1 MHCHR
6 INPPQNDYPPSLR
19 LPLGKWEKVPKGD
32 EGPWP
37 QTPPPPPVI
46 PVKTGIQLSSPEDF
60 GYTSRMKFHSH
71 PGDVLKED
79 VLADAGLT
87 VARAAE
93 ILGVGR
99 PALSAVLNGRAS
111 LSPEMALRFEKAF
124 GVSMELML
132 KMQPTTTS
140 PKPAKWP
147 RQSKCRSGRGRHDAN
162 N

>member
-46 PVKTGIQLSSPEDF
+46 PAKTGIQLSSPEDF

-71 PGDVLKED
+71 PGEVLKED

-132 KMQPTTTS
+132 KMQLNYDI
-140 PKPAKWP
+140 AKT
-147 RQSKCRSGRGRHDAN
+147 RKMAKAIKVQKRKRAA
-162 N
+162 

>member
-1 MHCHR
+1 MEELFMF
-6 INPPQNDYPPSLR
+6 D
-19 LPLGKWEKVPKGD
+19 
-32 EGPWP
+32 
-37 QTPPPPPVI
+37 PV
-46 PVKTGIQLSSPEDF
+46 
-60 GYTSRMKFHSH
+60 H
-71 PGDVLKED
+71 PGEVLKED

-132 KMQPTTTS
+132 KMQLNYDI
-140 PKPAKWP
+140 AKTRKGAKSIKVQKWN
-147 RQSKCRSGRGRHDAN
+147 RAA
-162 N
+162 